1 MNYVID
7 VFQLHVI
14 DIKMY
19 KILHTNINNVI
30 IVHSRTIYILY
41 DWFIMKS
48 NIEWSYLTFMLLLL
62 IDQPTLPADIG
73 DSQEQE
79 MGNNS
84 KKLSSTKNMDLIL
97 RYDFKITI
105 VSFFNLWRQA
115 FAQDLSCLSL
125 WQVKILND
133 GCHLQWQVNTNSHL
147 SFFWQ
152 NIFVLYQWKLLHVCI
167 YTI

>member
-62 IDQPTLPADIG
+62 IDQPTLPEDIR

-79 MGNNS
+79 MANNS

-115 FAQDLSCLSL
+115 FAQDLSC
-125 WQVKILND
+125 
-133 GCHLQWQVNTNSHL
+133 
-147 SFFWQ
+147 
-152 NIFVLYQWKLLHVCI
+152 
-167 YTI
+167 